1 MMGGMIHR
9 LGRRLS
15 LFFDRPSPGAGD
27 GSVQDGHPGAAVLH
41 PIVDFMA
48 FAEDCVL
55 SGRIRLRAERLTDM
69 LNEHEELLLVDV
81 MAQPLREPDIVEVT
95 EVLVRRDELLLVNA
109 TGPRGDQA
117 RRTRTRPT
125 FVAIHLG
132 PYKVRGNLHESPGLD
147 AVAGIR
153 RRHPMVPLT
162 DAWVDYPFGGRPIR
176 QRLGTAI
183 VNRDRIDFIVQS
195 LEHDVDV
202 PDLAMEPLAEPGLVG
217 PDRGLVAAVRGDSQ
231 GP

>member
-1 MMGGMIHR
+1 MIHQ

-15 LFFDRPSPGAGD
+15 LFFDRPLGGA
-27 GSVQDGHPGAAVLH
+27 VAVEAGHPGAAVLH
-41 PIVDFMA
+41 PMVDFVA
-48 FAEDCVL
+48 YAEDCLL
-55 SGRIRLRAERLTDM
+55 SGRIRLQAERLTDM

-109 TGPRGDQA
+109 TGPRGDQT

-125 FVAIHLG
+125 FVAIHIG
-132 PYKVRGNLHESPGLD
+132 PYAVRGNLHAYPGFD
-147 AVAGIR
+147 AVAGIKR
-153 RRHPMVPLT
+153 RRPMVPLT
-162 DAWVDYPFGGRPIR
+162 DAWVDYAFGGRPLR

-183 VNRDRIDFIVQS
+183 VNRDRIDLIVQS
-195 LEHDVDV
+195 LEHDVEV
-202 PDLAMEPLAEPGLVG
+202 PDLGVEPLVGDPGDADAGILVG
-217 PDRGLVAAVRGDSQ
+217 STLAVRS

>member
-1 MMGGMIHR
+1 MMAPMIHR

-15 LFFDRPSPGAGD
+15 LFFDRPGPGAGD

-41 PIVDFMA
+41 PFVDFMA
-48 FAEDCVL
+48 FAEDCLL

-81 MAQPLREPDIVEVT
+81 MAQPLSEPDIVEVT

-109 TGPRGDQA
+109 TGPRGDQT

-125 FVAIHLG
+125 FVAVHLG
-132 PYKVRGNLHESPGLD
+132 PYAVRGNLHAYPGLD

-183 VNRDRIDFIVQS
+183 VNRDRIDLIVQS

-202 PDLAMEPLAEPGLVG
+202 PDLAVEPIAGDG
-217 PDRGLVAAVRGDSQ
+217 SGRAILVASTPSTTS